1 MHRISNSKTITWV
14 QLYFFSFVSLLT
26 NDINSFR
33 VFRRVI
39 RVTLLER
46 ERERENYGRTKRLQY
61 TGESIELVKTD

>member
-46 ERERENYGRTKRLQY
+46 ERENYGRTKRLQY